1 MKSSFV
7 EISLSELR
15 NFILTMDETYY
26 TEFGNQ
32 SLVSLK
38 LRLQFIISQKQFKD
52 FSSFNNH
59 IKENDDFRNNIFLK
73 INSLSNELFRDA
85 ECWDYFCKELV
96 KLSETDT
103 LDICIFESGNFSDTI
118 TLLICLQEY
127 NLTEKCNITIVD
139 LINRTVLKSH
149 YVFDSKEMETGV
161 LNFSALKFNTRFENY
176 FTKKDKEYIYHIPN
190 FINTSYTNISDFKN
204 SSNNHYN
211 ALVARNLTLNKN
223 FTAHENLFQLYLKT
237 IKSNGVLYTGN
248 KESFKWCKNFES
260 LNYQNKIAPV
270 YYKK

>member
-15 NFILTMDETYY
+15 NFITTIDETYA
-26 TEFGNQ
+26 TQ
-32 SLVSLK
+32 LSSLSLVALK

-52 FSSFNNH
+52 FNSFNNH
-59 IKENDDFRNNIFLK
+59 IKENEDFRNSVFSK

-85 ECWDYFCKELV
+85 EGWDYFCKELI
-96 KLSETDT
+96 KITENKTI
-103 LDICIFESGNFSDTI
+103 DICLFESGNFSDSI

-127 NLTEKCNITIVD
+127 NLADKCHLTIVD
-139 LINRTVLKSH
+139 LINRNNLQNS
-149 YVFDSKEMETGV
+149 YPFDAKEMEMGI
-161 LNFSALKFNTRFENY
+161 LNFSALKLNTRFENY
-176 FTKKDKEYIYHIPN
+176 FTKKDKESIYHIPN
-190 FINTSYTNISDFKN
+190 FINTSFTNLSDFEN
-204 SSNNHYN
+204 STAEYD
-211 ALVARNLTLNKN
+211 ALIARNLTLNKN

-237 IKSNGVLYTGN
+237 IKPSGILFTGN
-248 KESFKWCKNFES
+248 KEGFKWCKNFES